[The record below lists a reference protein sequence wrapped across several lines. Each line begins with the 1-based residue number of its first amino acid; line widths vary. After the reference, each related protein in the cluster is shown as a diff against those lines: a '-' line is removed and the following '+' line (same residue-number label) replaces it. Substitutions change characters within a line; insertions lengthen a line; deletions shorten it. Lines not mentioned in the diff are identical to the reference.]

1 MIITRNKKQNAVLKE
16 VVNYLD
22 NKKVENFDVDEVIPR
37 DCVSITANLDDTVI
51 YIPEELSFSR
61 FKIDEF
67 VRDVL
72 PFSKTEVHLE
82 RDVLVMTVS
91 RSFTINQFK
100 RLLDKLISH
109 EEFIMILDR

>member
-37 DCVSITANLDDTVI
+37 DCVSITADLDNTII

-67 VRDVL
+67 IREIL

-82 RDVLVMTVS
+82 RDVLIMTVS

-100 RLLDKLISH
+100 RLLDRLVKH
-109 EEFIMILDR
+109 EEFIIILDK